1 MSEPSDVDKIALI
14 EASLYV
20 TGRPLTVNTI
30 ASIIGLRSETKVK
43 ELTRRLIKRYEE
55 TPTALQ
61 IIEMNDGRFVM
72 QLKPQY
78 AEPVKKLVKKKV
90 LSKGPLRTLAFI
102 AFKQPVTQ
110 AYVCKVRG
118 KPAYQHIRQLKD
130 MGFVVDEK
138 LGRTSVIKTT
148 ETFADYFNLS
158 HNLKVMKKQLQSLF
172 LQNKGMGEWK
182 SDDTFISQ
190 TTGNTSSQGS
200 NGK

>member
-1 MSEPSDVDKIALI
+1 MGELSEADKIALI

-20 TGRPLTVNTI
+20 TGRPLTVKTI
-30 ASIIGLRSETKVK
+30 ASIVGLRSEAKVR
-43 ELTRRLIKRYEE
+43 ELARRLMKRYEE
-55 TPTALQ
+55 EHTALQ
-61 IIEMNDGRFVM
+61 IVELNDGRFVM

-118 KPAYQHIRQLKD
+118 KPAYHHIRQLKD
-130 MGFVVDEK
+130 MGFVSEEK
-138 LGRTSVIKTT
+138 LGRTSVVKTT

-172 LQNKGMGEWK
+172 IQSADVEEPE
-182 SDDTFISQ
+182 T
-190 TTGNTSSQGS
+190 
-200 NGK
+200 

>member
-1 MSEPSDVDKIALI
+1 MSELSEADKIALI

-20 TGRPLTVNTI
+20 TGRPLTVKTI
-30 ASIIGLRSETKVK
+30 ASTIGLRSEAKVR

-61 IIEMNDGRFVM
+61 IVEMNDGRFIM

-118 KPAYQHIRQLKD
+118 KPAYHHIRQLKD

-138 LGRTSVIKTT
+138 LGRTSVIRTT

-172 LQNKGMGEWK
+172 LQNKGTEEWK
-182 SDDTFISQ
+182 SDDTFILQ

-200 NGK
+200 SGK